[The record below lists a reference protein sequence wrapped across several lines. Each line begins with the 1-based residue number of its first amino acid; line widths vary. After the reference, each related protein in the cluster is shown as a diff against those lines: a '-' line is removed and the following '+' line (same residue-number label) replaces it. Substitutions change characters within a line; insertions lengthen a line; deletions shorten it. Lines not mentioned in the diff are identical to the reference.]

1 MRHFIRFAALA
12 AAFMLSREQARFF
25 DCNKMPGLSVVS
37 GTVTLLLVYACGEM
51 LYRVAVSDLSGEEK
65 LIAALKIALVGGVVV
80 AAAGFFTFVTHL
92 CP

>member
-51 LYRVAVSDLSGEEK
+51 LYRVAASDLSGEEK
-65 LIAALKIALVGGVVV
+65 LIAALKIAGVGGVVV
-80 AAAGFFTFVTHL
+80 AVAGFFTMITHM